1 MLNPY
6 QDRKQTSIA
15 EQVPIREIADS
26 IFEMLT
32 RIAQINAN
40 DPNNNEYRAL
50 LGRIKT
56 QAYCMQ
62 LVLEDQRGSSS
73 HQCNN
78 IIQRLQYIY
87 DDPNV
92 HHLVKHCIVEIAQ
105 IINGNKKSKD
115 YLKYT
120 PNIYGSPNI
129 VTALF
134 KSQNYIDERERLAQN
149 NPQEYLRQDK
159 LNIHGFNQDK
169 NSFIQELYSK
179 NFHGSISNAQRLD
192 EEMRHQVNNEIRQN
206 SGDRPAGKPSI
217 PSSNKFVSLK

>member
-1 MLNPY
+1 MH
-6 QDRKQTSIA
+6 
-15 EQVPIREIADS
+15 
-26 IFEMLT
+26 
-32 RIAQINAN
+32 
-40 DPNNNEYRAL
+40 EYRAL

-115 YLKYT
+115 YLMNGYNGQFNT
-120 PNIYGSPNI
+120 GHW
-129 VTALF
+129 T
-134 KSQNYIDERERLAQN
+134 KSCQILCC
-149 NPQEYLRQDK
+149 
-159 LNIHGFNQDK
+159 
-169 NSFIQELYSK
+169 
-179 NFHGSISNAQRLD
+179 
-192 EEMRHQVNNEIRQN
+192 
-206 SGDRPAGKPSI
+206 
-217 PSSNKFVSLK
+217 